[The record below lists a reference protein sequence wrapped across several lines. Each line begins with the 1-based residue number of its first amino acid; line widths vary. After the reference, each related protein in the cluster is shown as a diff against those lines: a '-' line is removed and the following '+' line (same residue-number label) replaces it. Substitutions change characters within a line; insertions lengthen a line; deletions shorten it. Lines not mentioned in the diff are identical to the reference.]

1 MLDNIGESFTAID
14 FGAIAVVI
22 LVFLLISYLAGKK
35 DSSNIFAQSQKLSWW
50 LASASVLMIFWNPSL
65 DMMNTA
71 LVLESGYAGL
81 WLTKDVLLTMGIG
94 TILFAPMWGRL
105 NITTDNQLISLRYS
119 GVGAK
124 ILQNFRAIY
133 VGFFV
138 VAFLGSIYILA
149 IKKILEA
156 IFPISDGQFFFFAF
170 IALLILISRNT
181 FRKKVRTDAFIAV
194 LFLIVL
200 IPAIYF
206 LVKGM
211 GGWQSMQ
218 LSLLNTRSDKLS
230 LLSIGSDNGFNFDIL
245 IFLFVQWW
253 SVRILDYSNA
263 SVQRYLAV
271 KDAWAAFKS
280 IFIPVLVLSV
290 LFAAFS
296 FVWDAALLKA
306 DATTDGEQV
315 FVQLWLA
322 YAPAGLKG
330 LLLICLI
337 FGVMTTYESSIN
349 WGASL
354 VTIDVIKGHL
364 FPKMNEKSIKI
375 ISYAVMTLIGI
386 LSFAIAAYSE
396 YLIKLQKLLFSMS
409 AGVGLVFILRWFWW
423 RVNAWS
429 QLSAMLASLI
439 YTLCYEFA
447 YVEIIL
453 FKNWVDQSAELLQ
466 LSYYPFKIIVLTISV
481 TCTWLMVTFL
491 TPPDDEQQLKK
502 FVVQTK
508 TSGFWNF
515 KIDHAYFWKEKLGLI
530 FIISLVAVLPMFIIT
545 QLKFGDALLGFSLL
559 GIWVF
564 LSILVFRE
572 MKRFLRK
579 I

>member
-1 MLDNIGESFTAID
+1 MDNIGESFTAID
-14 FGAIAVVI
+14 FGAIAIVI
-22 LVFLLISYLAGKK
+22 LVFLLVSYFAGKK
-35 DSSNIFAQSQKLSWW
+35 EGSNIFSQSQKLSWW
-50 LASASVLMIFWNPSL
+50 LASASVLMIFWNPSF

-119 GVGAK
+119 GIGAK

-133 VGFFV
+133 VGFFI
-138 VAFLGSIYILA
+138 VAFVASIYILA

-156 IFPISDGQFFFFAF
+156 IFQISEGQFFFFAF
-170 IALLILISRNT
+170 VALMILISRNT
-181 FRKKVRTDAFIAV
+181 FRKKVRTDAFIAILLLV
-194 LFLIVL
+194 VIA
-200 IPAIYF
+200 PAIYF
-206 LVKGM
+206 LVSGM
-211 GGWQSMQ
+211 GGWESMQ
-218 LSLLNTRSDKLS
+218 LSLQNSQQEKLS
-230 LLSIGSDNGFNFDIL
+230 LLSLDHENGFNFDIL
-245 IFLFVQWW
+245 VFLFVQWW
-253 SVRILDYSNA
+253 SIRILDYSNA

-280 IFIPVLVLSV
+280 IFIPVLVLSF

-296 FVWDAALLKA
+296 FIWDAALLKA
-306 DATTDGEQV
+306 DSNTDGEQL

-330 LLLICLI
+330 LLLVCLI
-337 FGVMTTYESSIN
+337 FGVMTTFESTIN

-354 VTIDVIKGHL
+354 VTLDVIKGHL
-364 FPKMNEKSIKI
+364 FPKINDKSIKI
-375 ISYAVMTLIGI
+375 ISYSVMTLIGL
-386 LSFAIAAYSE
+386 LSFSIAAYSE

-439 YTLCYEFA
+439 YTVGFEFA
-447 YVEIIL
+447 YLE
-453 FKNWVDQSAELLQ
+453 FSSFQYWMDQGAGFLE
-466 LSYYPFKIIVLTISV
+466 LSYYPFKIIVLTIAV
-481 TCTWLMVTFL
+481 TITWLTVTFL
-491 TPPDDEQQLKK
+491 TPPDDEEKLKD
-502 FVVQTK
+502 FVEKTQ

-515 KIDHAYFWKEKLGLI
+515 KIQHAYFWKEKMGLI
-530 FIISLVAVLPMFIIT
+530 FIISIVATLPMFIIT
-545 QLKFGDALLGFSLL
+545 QLKFGDAILGFSLL
-559 GIWVF
+559 GIWIF

-572 MKRFLRK
+572 MKRFLKR

>member
-1 MLDNIGESFTAID
+1 MKDN
-14 FGAIAVVI
+14 
-22 LVFLLISYLAGKK
+22 
-35 DSSNIFAQSQKLSWW
+35 SNIFSQSEKLSWW
-50 LASASVLMIFWNPSL
+50 LASASVLMIFWNPSF

-71 LVLESGYAGL
+71 LVLESGYSGL

-119 GVGAK
+119 GIGAK

-156 IFPISDGQFFFFAF
+156 IFPISDSQFFLFAF
-170 IALLILISRNT
+170 IGIIILISRNT
-181 FRKKVRTDAFIAV
+181 FRKKVRTDAFIAI
-194 LFLIVL
+194 LFLLVL
-200 IPAIYF
+200 APAIYF
-206 LVKGM
+206 LLHGM
-211 GGWQSMQ
+211 GGWESMESS
-218 LSLLNTRSDKLS
+218 LSSSKADKLS
-230 LLSIGSDNGFNFDIL
+230 LLAVDSHSGFNFDIL

-271 KDAWAAFKS
+271 KDPWAAFKS
-280 IFIPVLVLSV
+280 IFIPVLVLSI

-296 FVWDAALLKA
+296 FVWDSALLKA
-306 DATTDGEQV
+306 DGSTDGEEL

-322 YAPAGLKG
+322 YAPTGLKG

-337 FGVMTTYESSIN
+337 FGVMTTLESSLN

-354 VTIDVIKGHL
+354 VTVDVIKGHL
-364 FPKMNEKSIKI
+364 FPKINEKSIKI
-375 ISYAVMTLIGI
+375 ISYSVMALIGI
-386 LSFAIAAYSE
+386 LSLVIAANSN

-423 RVNAWS
+423 RINAWS

-439 YTLCYEFA
+439 YTLLYELA
-447 YVEIIL
+447 YVE
-453 FKNWVDQSAELLQ
+453 FAAFQNWADQSAELLQ
-466 LSYYPFKIIVLTISV
+466 LSYYPFKIIILTITV
-481 TCTWLMVTFL
+481 TITWLIVTFL
-491 TPPDDEQQLKK
+491 TPPDDEQQLKN
-502 FVVQTK
+502 FVKKTQ

-515 KIDHAYFWKEKLGLI
+515 KIDHAYFWKEKLILI
-530 FIISLVAVLPMFIIT
+530 FIISLVSVLPMFIIT
-545 QLKFGDALLGFSLL
+545 QLKFGNTFLGFSLL
-559 GIWVF
+559 GIWLF
-564 LSILVFRE
+564 LSVLVFRE
-572 MKRFLRK
+572 MKRFLKR

>member
-1 MLDNIGESFTAID
+1 MNNIGESFGTID
-14 FGAIAVVI
+14 FAAIAVVI
-22 LVFLLISYLAGKK
+22 LLFLLISFFAGKK
-35 DSSNIFAQSQKLSWW
+35 EGSNIFSQSQKLSWW
-50 LASASVLMIFWNPSL
+50 MASASVLMIFWNPSF

-81 WLTKDVLLTMGIG
+81 WLTKDILLTMGIG

-119 GVGAK
+119 GIGAK

-156 IFPISDGQFFFFAF
+156 IFPISETLFFFFAF

-181 FRKKVRTDAFIAV
+181 FHKKVRTDAFVAI
-194 LFLIVL
+194 LFLLLL

-206 LVKGM
+206 LITGM
-211 GGWQSMQ
+211 GGWESMQ
-218 LSLLNTRSDKLS
+218 LSLISSQEEKLS
-230 LLSIGSDNGFNFDIL
+230 LLSIKNKESFNFDIL

-280 IFIPVLVLSV
+280 IFIPVIVLSA

-306 DATTDGEQV
+306 DSNTDGEQL

-337 FGVMTTYESSIN
+337 FGVMTTFESSIN

-354 VTIDVIKGHL
+354 VTIDVLKGHL
-364 FPKMNEKSIKI
+364 FPKMNDRTIKI
-375 ISYAVMTLIGI
+375 TSYAVMGLIGL
-386 LSFAIAAYSE
+386 LSFTIAAYSE

-429 QLSAMLASLI
+429 QLSAMLASLV
-439 YTLCYEFA
+439 YTLCFEFA
-447 YVEIIL
+447 YIE
-453 FKNWVDQSAELLQ
+453 FTFFQNWVNQTADLLQ
-466 LSYYPFKIIVLTISV
+466 LSYYPFKIIVLTITV
-481 TCTWLMVTFL
+481 TITWLAVTFL
-491 TPPDDEQQLKK
+491 TPPDNEKKLKK
-502 FVVQTK
+502 FVEQTK

-515 KIDHAYFWKEKLGLI
+515 KINHTYFWKEKLGLI
-530 FIISLVAVLPMFIIT
+530 IIISLVAVLPMFIIT
-545 QLKFGDALLGFSLL
+545 QLKFGDSVFGFSLL
-559 GIWVF
+559 ALWLF
-564 LSILVFRE
+564 LSILVFRK
-572 MKRFLRK
+572 MKKFLKR